1 MPTIL
6 IFHTASTVSTA
17 LVITT
22 HSTGIPGITTRI
34 TVRTTRGDITAT
46 TALGVTTTGTA
57 HTSVSDLAGIIRT
70 AIGEAHITGEART
83 SIHTG
88 QVITMGT
95 TTAMITTTD
104 TVAHHTAMWQ
114 TAAMAAGTVTTQL
127 FPGRPQ
133 QPGNRQ
139 PAYPKPRAV
148 HAGPFRVA
156 VQQPALQAAEAPQWL
171 KNAAKYRRQTLAL
184 PAEEASQ
191 QPAPLP
197 HKGRL
202 R

>member
-6 IFHTASTVSTA
+6 IFLTASTASTA

-34 TVRTTRGDITAT
+34 TVHTTRGDITAT
-46 TALGVTTTGTA
+46 TALGVTITGTA

-70 AIGEAHITGEART
+70 ATGEAHITGEART
-83 SIHTG
+83 TIHTG

-104 TVAHHTAMWQ
+104 IVAHHTAMWQ
-114 TAAMAAGTVTTQL
+114 TAAMAAETHTTRL

-148 HAGPFRVA
+148 RAGPFRVP
-156 VQQPALQAAEAPQWL
+156 V
-171 KNAAKYRRQTLAL
+171 
-184 PAEEASQ
+184 
-191 QPAPLP
+191 
-197 HKGRL
+197 
-202 R
+202 